1 MAPDCPEDR
10 DERAISAATLDR
22 TAKLLMQYIG
32 PIAAVL
38 VRKTAANARNEA
50 DLHASLAER
59 IHDAGDR
66 ARFMADVAEG
76 PHR

>member
-38 VRKTAANARNEA
+38 VRKTA
-50 DLHASLAER
+50 
-59 IHDAGDR
+59 G
-66 ARFMADVAEG
+66 
-76 PHR
+76 